1 MSKANKLEAGSG
13 FKVKGFVELE
23 LVKNNGREHYKYYN
37 ALSDGFKAA
46 ILTSSIGKFMYGRGR
61 LFGQKALLN
70 PMFYNYSQNYDCFGP
85 TNITNVLMNQN
96 SLSGV
101 PSVVPNAL
109 KGTDLSLNVLNVPGY
124 ANTRR
129 NAVGNNGINMDDD
142 VDANAVANKTIIN
155 KYKYETGVG
164 TGTITHIG
172 MCVGS
177 PDETR
182 GLRVYRFL
190 DDITIQEGGSFNR
203 SSYICP
209 PGCGGLSNNEI
220 FINYTNEN
228 GSTHKVN
235 LETGVIDDNPTG
247 YKVIE
252 SSYFSKA
259 SDTIVIGDYIYAVS
273 NYNVY
278 VFDKAT
284 CAYIRDFYIGGNQY
298 GKQLFY
304 YDSTSERLF
313 VTCCNR
319 GDTTTPCMTELVK
332 GSYSYYGTKGTD
344 YTDYSEL
351 ETLGLGF
358 SVDSESYTIK
368 SFGDNKVGLCDTLY
382 GNRPDYD
389 CNTML
394 VVGKQTDSNNNLVCY
409 DCIPS
414 LFKLNSFIWYDET
427 NDNYYVFDF
436 WDNARLLIDDTA
448 ASIQVNPL
456 NYTQYKLD
464 GVTANLTY
472 QIGWTYS
479 KKSDC
484 CQLLSIAELST
495 PINKGANDV
504 LYVSYGYEIV

>member
-1 MSKANKLEAGSG
+1 MSKGISGESG
-13 FKVKGFVELE
+13 FKIKGFVEIE

-37 ALSDGFKAA
+37 ALSDAFKAA
-46 ILTSSIGKFMYGRGR
+46 ILTSSVGQFMYGRGR

-70 PMFYNYSQNYDCFGP
+70 PMYYHSSTNYDCFGP
-85 TNITNVLMNQN
+85 TNMTNVLINQN

-109 KGTDLSLNVLNVPGY
+109 KSSDMSLNVLNVPGY

-129 NAVGNNGINMDDD
+129 DAVGNNGINMRDS

-177 PDETR
+177 PDDTK
-182 GLRVYRFL
+182 GIRVYRFL
-190 DDITIQEGGSFNR
+190 DDITIQEGGSFTP

-209 PGCGGLSNNEI
+209 PGCGGLSANEI

-247 YKVIE
+247 YKVIDT
-252 SSYFSKA
+252 SYMSEA
-259 SDTIVIGDYIYAVS
+259 SDIIIIGDYLYVV
-273 NYNVY
+273 NGYYVHVYN
-278 VFDKAT
+278 KTT
-284 CAYIRDFYIGGNQY
+284 CVNVKDIYIGGNQY

-304 YDSTSERLF
+304 YDGTSERLF
-313 VTCCNR
+313 VTSCNR
-319 GDTTTPCMTELVK
+319 GDTTTPCMTELTK
-332 GSYSYYGTKGTD
+332 GSYDYYGVKGTD

-351 ETLGLGF
+351 VTLGLGF
-358 SVDSESYTIK
+358 TVDSTKYTIK
-368 SFGDNKVGLCDTLY
+368 SFGSNKVGLCDTLS
-382 GNRPDYD
+382 GNRADYD

-394 VVGKQTDSNNNLVCY
+394 IVDKQPDSNNNLICY

-414 LFKLNSFIWYDET
+414 LFKKASFISYDET
-427 NDNYYVFDF
+427 NDNYYVFDL
-436 WDNARLLIDDTA
+436 WNYARYLIDNTA
-448 ASIQVNPL
+448 ASITVSPL
-456 NYTQYKLD
+456 EYTQYKLD
-464 GVTANLTY
+464 GITANITY
-472 QIGWTYS
+472 NIGWTYS

-484 CQLLSIAELST
+484 CQLLSLAELSE

-504 LYVSYGYEIV
+504 LYVSYGYEVV